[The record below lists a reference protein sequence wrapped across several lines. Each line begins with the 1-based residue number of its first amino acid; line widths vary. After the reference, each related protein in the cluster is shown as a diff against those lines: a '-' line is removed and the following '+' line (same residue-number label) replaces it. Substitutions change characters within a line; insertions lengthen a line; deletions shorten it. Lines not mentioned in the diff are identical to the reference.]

1 MGSCPSDR
9 PQDYHH
15 VELPLNAV
23 AFAGVAEWCASAAD
37 ASKKYMVAAVML
49 QMMREGICS
58 QK

>member
-1 MGSCPSDR
+1 
-9 PQDYHH
+9 
-15 VELPLNAV
+15 LPLNAV